1 LFSAGSL
8 DYNVILMEA
17 ITDRERID
25 EALEL
30 LWVLDEEGQSD
41 IERFNLSSDDSEP
54 AILVE
59 TLTQNGLA
67 TVSGDKMNL
76 TDKGRRMAR
85 GLIRRQRLAERLFMD
100 VFEMKEE
107 VVVDDVCRME
117 HILSEELTDSVCT
130 FLGHPPTCPHGRPI
144 PRGEC
149 CRKYKVEVTP
159 VVTRLSEFEVGATG
173 KITFIVPSDPS
184 RISKLNSLGITAGS
198 VIKFIQKIPSC
209 VVQIDETTVAID
221 PEIAREIYLK
231 KIIK

>member
-1 LFSAGSL
+1 
-8 DYNVILMEA
+8 MET

-30 LWVLDEEGQSD
+30 LWVLDEESRSD
-41 IERFNLSSDDSEP
+41 IERFTLSSDDAEP

-67 TVSGDKMNL
+67 TVTGDKMNL
-76 TDKGRRMAR
+76 TDKGRGMAR

-149 CRKYKVEVTP
+149 CRKYKVEVMP